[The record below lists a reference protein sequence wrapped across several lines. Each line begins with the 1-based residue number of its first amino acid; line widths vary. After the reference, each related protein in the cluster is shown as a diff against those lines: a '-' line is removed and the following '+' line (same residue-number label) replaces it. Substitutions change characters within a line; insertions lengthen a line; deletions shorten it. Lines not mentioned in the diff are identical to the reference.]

1 MINVLVTDGEGRST
15 LAVTRSLGKKGC
27 RVVVTGKDMPNLSS
41 SSRYCEKAYQT
52 PDPFHAGKDYS
63 SAIAEIVA
71 KEDIQILIPMT
82 EQSIYLLN
90 PIREDI
96 LPACVLAC
104 PTAGKISLIANKVS
118 LFKRA
123 EKIGVAIPKTFYL
136 NGPDDLA
143 AKAKEIKCYPVVVK
157 PALSRIQDED
167 GFISGGV
174 NYADS
179 QDELE
184 NLYAT
189 QKALC
194 FPSMIQE
201 RIIGEGTG
209 LFTLYD
215 TNQHLALFSH
225 RRLREKPPAGG
236 VSVVCESVSLDA
248 DMVEASDKLLASV
261 DWTGV
266 AMVEFKRDVRDG
278 KAKLMEINGRFWG
291 SLQLAIACEV
301 DFPALFLDQ
310 LQKKFASQAV
320 GNYRVGHKLKWFFGT
335 LDHLIARLRYSDEE
349 LKLPPGSPSR
359 WQSVLDFL
367 KTCEKNSSF
376 DVCNWSDLKPF
387 LLESRNYARDLI
399 RVSR

>member
-15 LAVTRSLGKKGC
+15 LAVTRSLGKKSC

-41 SSRYCEKAYQT
+41 NSRYCEKAYQT

-90 PIREDI
+90 RLSEDI
-96 LPACVLAC
+96 LPCIIAC
-104 PTAGKISLIANKVS
+104 PSAEKMSLISNKVS

-123 EKIGVAIPKTFYL
+123 EDIGVVIPKTLYL
-136 NGPDDLA
+136 NGPDDLVA
-143 AKAKEIKCYPVVVK
+143 RVREIDCYPVVVK
-157 PALSRIQDED
+157 PALSRIQTKK

-174 NYADS
+174 NYAYS

-189 QKALC
+189 KEALC

-215 TNQHLALFSH
+215 TNHHLALFSH

-236 VSVVCESVSLDA
+236 VSVVCESVPLDE
-248 DMVEASDKLLASV
+248 DMVEASHKLLSSV
-261 DWTGV
+261 SWTGV

-291 SLQLAIACEV
+291 SLQLAITCEV
-301 DFPALFLDQ
+301 DFPALLLDQ
-310 LQKKFASQAV
+310 LQQKFEIQTV
-320 GNYRVGHKLKWFFGT
+320 EHYRVGHKLKWFYGT
-335 LDHLIARLRYSDEE
+335 LDHLIARLKYSNET
-349 LKLPPGSPSR
+349 LKLPPGAPSK
-359 WQSVLDFL
+359 WQSAIDFL
-367 KTCEKNSSF
+367 KICEQNSSF
-376 DVCNWSDLKPF
+376 DVFNLGDIKPF
-387 LLESRNYARDLI
+387 LLESRNYVRDAI
-399 RVSR
+399 RAPR

>member
-1 MINVLVTDGEGRST
+1 MINVLVTDGEDRST

-27 RVVVTGKDMPNLSS
+27 HVIVTGKHVPNLCS
-41 SSRYCEKAYQT
+41 SSRYCKKAYRT
-52 PDPFHAGKDYS
+52 PDPFHAGINYTQ
-63 SAIAEIVA
+63 AIAEIVA
-71 KEDIQILIPMT
+71 KEDIQFLIPMT

-90 PIREDI
+90 PLREDI
-96 LPACVLAC
+96 LPCIIAC
-104 PTAGKISLIANKVS
+104 PTAERMSLISNKVS

-123 EKIGVAIPKTFYL
+123 EDIGIAIPKTLYL
-136 NGPDDLA
+136 NGPADLA
-143 AKAKEIKCYPVVVK
+143 ARVKEIDCYPVVVK
-157 PALSRIQDED
+157 PALSRIQSEN

-174 NYADS
+174 NYAYT

-189 QKALC
+189 KKALC

-215 TNQHLALFSH
+215 TNHHLALFSH

-236 VSVVCESVSLDA
+236 VSVVCESVALDA
-248 DMVEASDKLLASV
+248 DMVEASHKLLSSV
-261 DWTGV
+261 SWTGV

-291 SLQLAIACEV
+291 SLQLAITCEV
-301 DFPALFLDQ
+301 DFPALLLDQ
-310 LQKKFASQAV
+310 LQNKFELQAL

-335 LDHLIARLRYSDEE
+335 LDHLITRLRYSDEE
-349 LKLPPGSPSR
+349 LKLPSGSPSR

-376 DVCNWSDLKPF
+376 DVYNWSDLKPF